1 MRNFKTN
8 QRFGGGFKL
17 APKGVKPAKCPFEV
31 AADNT
36 SRIKLPPNHIV
47 HITSFKLFVLGK
59 LVKYGGDM
67 IVTRNWRPW
76 ENEDGGM
83 LIVTTS
89 DGHML
94 AFEVRDG
101 VLHLPTRVSDVE
113 YVPVKEIG
121 VHVDS
126 YRYKLLDVY
135 AANTR
140 LVRTESTDWAVQMC
154 EQYHRPTEDPN
165 VVEIVTR
172 PNCGRVPDDYVIFK
186 FNIRAVT
193 LSVVDCDDA
202 PLAIDLSSIGIRAF
216 RNNRQYRNR

>member
-1 MRNFKTN
+1 MRNFKSD
-8 QRFGGGFKL
+8 QRYGGGFKL

-36 SRIKLPPNHIV
+36 SRIKLPPDHIV

-59 LVKYGGDM
+59 LVKYWGDM
-67 IVTRNWRPW
+67 IVTRNWHPW

-94 AFEVRDG
+94 AFEIRDS
-101 VLHLPTRVSDVE
+101 VLHLPTWVSDVE

-121 VHVDS
+121 LHVDS

-135 AANTR
+135 AANTH
-140 LVRTESTDWAVQMC
+140 LVRTEGTVGIVQMC

-172 PNCGRVPDDYVIFK
+172 PNNGRVPDDYVIFK
-186 FNIRAVT
+186 FNIRAGT
-193 LSVVDCDDA
+193 LRVVDYADA
-202 PLAIDLSSIGIRAF
+202 PLSIDLSSVGIRAF
-216 RNNRQYRNR
+216 RNNRQFNKR